1 MTELNPLN
9 ERLKLAWIE
18 ELTITSSDSTI
29 DHKLAALSQFEAL
42 TDMADFAQ
50 LDRAR
55 VDKYLA
61 ALRQTKTSAQTKAAK
76 VRHVKAFYDWMVMDE
91 RLKPKSV
98 RKAILALRLKDKEA
112 RAGRARRTVKHPTL
126 AEVEDTIRS
135 MPEVTS
141 IDLRNRALLAFTA
154 LSGARDGAIISLKL
168 KHVRWAAR
176 EVEQHPDEVDTK
188 AGKMIQSWFF
198 PVGDFIEGEGKRY
211 LDHLK
216 ADLGFGDDDPLFPAP
231 LMRHDEAD
239 QFKAIGLSK
248 RRWTTAEP
256 MRKIFRAAFTA
267 NGLRYY
273 NPHSF
278 RNMLMALAYER
289 KLDPESLKAW
299 SQNLGHEHLD
309 TSFNSYGQLDGN
321 AQRRAMLALKREQS
335 GAETVEA
342 MVKRLIAETNRENK
356 DTGDAD

>member
-18 ELTITSSDSTI
+18 ELTITSADSTI
-29 DHKLAALSQFEAL
+29 DHKLAALAQFEAM
-42 TDMADFAQ
+42 TGMADFTH
-50 LDRAR
+50 LDRSR
-55 VDKYLA
+55 VDQYLA

-76 VRHVKAFYDWMVMDE
+76 VRHIKAFYDWMVMDE
-91 RLKPKSV
+91 RLKPKLV
-98 RKAILALRLKDKEA
+98 RKAILSLRLKDKEA

-126 AEVEDTIRS
+126 AEVEDTIRA
-135 MPEVTS
+135 MPAKTS

-154 LSGARDGAIISLKL
+154 LSGARDGAIISMKV

-176 EVEQHPDEVDTK
+176 EVEQHPDDVDTK

-198 PVGDFIEGEGKRY
+198 PVSDFIESEVRRY
-211 LDHLK
+211 LDYLK
-216 ADLGFGDDDPLFPAP
+216 GDLGFGDDDPLFPAP
-231 LMRHDEAD
+231 QMGHDASD
-239 QFKAIGLSK
+239 HFCAIGLSK
-248 RRWTTAEP
+248 RRWATAEP
-256 MRKIFRAAFTA
+256 MRKVFRAAFTA

-278 RNMLMALAYER
+278 RNMLMAMAYER

-321 AQRRAMLALKREQS
+321 AQRRAMLALKDKPDPTED
-335 GAETVEA
+335 VEA
-342 MVKRLIAETNRENK
+342 LMKRLIAEQFRKGRHDGE
-356 DTGDAD
+356 AA